1 MRAGAVAAA
10 IERIDIDVAVAGG
23 GGPTRT
29 IAVVRKW
36 TWPHEILGLAAAQ
49 AVRDRATPIPRLLAA
64 GTDGRGRWLIVPFS
78 PGRHVDRAELP
89 TEVFEALALLHTAY
103 ASSWRELDGI
113 PVVDARWWRDLCLS
127 FALQAV
133 VRQAARVPGPSP
145 ALDRARRVLDQMAD
159 DPGVAAV
166 LESLPRSLLHGDVH
180 PGNVLVA
187 DGKGVLV
194 DRGSARIG
202 CPMVDLANVVGV
214 DAPGFAAYS
223 AMWRRCTGLLL
234 DPTTVD
240 LGYRWAAVQIP
251 IQYLAWVVE
260 HRPPAEVDA
269 TLDRAERALARL
281 HAVSP

>member
-166 LESLPRSLLHGDVH
+166 LESLPRSAPARGRPSGQRPRRRRQRGVGGLGQRSYRL
-180 PGNVLVA
+180 P
-187 DGKGVLV
+187 DGRPRER
-194 DRGSARIG
+194 RG
-202 CPMVDLANVVGV
+202 
-214 DAPGFAAYS
+214 
-223 AMWRRCTGLLL
+223 RRRTGLRRVLRHVA
-234 DPTTVD
+234 TM
-240 LGYRWAAVQIP
+240 
-251 IQYLAWVVE
+251 
-260 HRPPAEVDA
+260 HRPA
-269 TLDRAERALARL
+269 T
-281 HAVSP
+281 